1 MSATLVPGSRAP
13 AFEAEG
19 SDGRRYALG
28 KLLARGP
35 VLLVFYPMNNT
46 SG

>member
-1 MSATLVPGSRAP
+1 MSTPLAPGTPAP
-13 AFEAEG
+13 AFDAEG
-19 SDGRRYALG
+19 SDGRRYVLK